1 MTNDFEMSYRSR
13 NKKIR
18 KQIIS
23 KALLYVFFIAISA
36 FFAGPF
42 LWLLSTTF
50 KAGENIYSMNLF
62 TTHPTLTNYIGVID
76 FMNLPRI
83 LYNTTFITVVGTV
96 LDIILAAL
104 CAYPLACMNFKGKG
118 LIFGALTST
127 MIIPAAAGM
136 IVNYLTIQKLHLVD
150 KFGGVIIP
158 GAVSVFSIILLRQ
171 AYLGIPRELIEAAKI
186 DGASELKTWR
196 KIMLPGV
203 MPAISTL
210 VIFNFISKWNAF
222 LWPIIV
228 LQDPQKYPLATALK
242 YLGGQFNYKFGYIA
256 AGTVIS
262 IIPVIIVFL
271 MFQKN
276 YINAV
281 SGAIKG

>member
-1 MTNDFEMSYRSR
+1 M
-13 NKKIR
+13 NKEIETAYNLRAKKR
-18 KQIIS
+18 MK
-23 KALLYVFFIAISA
+23 KAVSTILLYVALILIALL
-36 FFAGPF
+36 FAGPF

-50 KAGENIYSMNLF
+50 RAGENIYDITLF
-62 TTHPTLTNYIGVID
+62 TSHPTLANYIGVID

-83 LYNTTFITVVGTV
+83 LYNTTFITVVGTL

-118 LIFGALTST
+118 IVFGVLTST
-127 MIIPAAAGM
+127 MILPAAAGLV
-136 IVNYLTIQKLHLVD
+136 VNYLQVQRIHLID
-150 KFGGVIIP
+150 SYWGVIIP

-171 AYLGIPRELIEAAKI
+171 AYLGIPKELIEASKI
-186 DGASELKTWR
+186 DGASEVRTWY

-210 VIFNFISKWNAF
+210 VIFDFISKWNAF
-222 LWPIIV
+222 LWPIVI

-242 YLGGQFNYKFGYIA
+242 YLNGQFNYKFGYIA

-271 MFQKN
+271 LFQKN

>member
-1 MTNDFEMSYRSR
+1 MSNDFETAFNSR

-18 KQIIS
+18 KQMIS
-23 KALLYVFFIAISA
+23 KALLYIFFIVICA

-50 KAGENIYSMNLF
+50 KSGENIYSMNLF
-62 TTHPTLTNYIGVID
+62 TAHPTLTNYIGVID

-83 LYNTTFITVVGTV
+83 LYNTTFITVAGTV

-118 LIFGALTST
+118 FIFGALTST

-136 IVNYLTIQKLHLVD
+136 IVNYLTVQKLQLVD

-242 YLGGQFNYKFGYIA
+242 YLGGQFNYKFGYVA

-271 MFQKN
+271 LFQKN

>member
-1 MTNDFEMSYRSR
+1 M
-13 NKKIR
+13 
-18 KQIIS
+18 
-23 KALLYVFFIAISA
+23 
-36 FFAGPF
+36 
-42 LWLLSTTF
+42 
-50 KAGENIYSMNLF
+50 
-62 TTHPTLTNYIGVID
+62 
-76 FMNLPRI
+76 
-83 LYNTTFITVVGTV
+83 

-118 LIFGALTST
+118 FIFGALTST

-136 IVNYLTIQKLHLVD
+136 IVNYLTVQKLQLVD

-242 YLGGQFNYKFGYIA
+242 YLGGQFNYKFGYVA

-271 MFQKN
+271 LFQKN